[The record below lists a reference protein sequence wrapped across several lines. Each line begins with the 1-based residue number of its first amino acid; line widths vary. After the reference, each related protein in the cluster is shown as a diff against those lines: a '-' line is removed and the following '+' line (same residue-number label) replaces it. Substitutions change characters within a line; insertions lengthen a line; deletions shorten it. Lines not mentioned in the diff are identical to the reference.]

1 MAWTLKDLIK
11 ASGYSG
17 VAGQSFR
24 SNVLGAATGA
34 KVSDYK
40 QTAAS
45 WDTQTFSGL
54 HNPNDSYV
62 CTLTFTEGSR
72 AFNFRNGGNVIVLS
86 LNDTQVVKSSES
98 MGSAGS
104 GTATVTVDGKLDIG
118 GAGVSSTF
126 TVPTSPIAF
135 GSGGGANTVHFIVS
149 VNSTASG
156 SDFLGW
162 HFTIPTANIGN
173 PFNTYDGG
181 SGVSSGS
188 YSVEVRRRAPSI
200 TDYDFEWYSDSTFT
214 TFYDSGSNVLWTQ
227 PSVGADKTLWVRWR
241 VKPALNGG
249 VTTWTQRSTGCVFTD
264 NR

>member
-1 MAWTLKDLIK
+1 MAWTIKDLIK
-11 ASGYSG
+11 ASGYAG
-17 VAGQSFR
+17 TTGQSFLN
-24 SNVLGAATGA
+24 NVLGAVSGA
-34 KVSDYK
+34 KATDYK

-45 WDTQTFSGL
+45 WDTQTFSGV
-54 HNPNDSYV
+54 HNPNDSFV
-62 CTLTFTEGSR
+62 CTLTFTENSR
-72 AFNFRNGGNVIVLS
+72 AFRFRNGGNVIVLS
-86 LNDTQVVKSSES
+86 LNDPQVVKSSES

-104 GTATVTVDGKLDIG
+104 GTATVTIDGKLDIA

-126 TVPTSPIAF
+126 TVPASPIAF
-135 GSGGGANTVHFIVS
+135 GSGGGVNTVHFIVS
-149 VNSTASG
+149 VNSVASG

-188 YSVEVRRRAPSI
+188 YSAEVRRKAPAIS
-200 TDYDFEWYSDSTFT
+200 DYDFEWYTTNTFT
-214 TFYDSGSNVLWTQ
+214 TLFASGSNVLWTQ
-227 PSVGADKTLWVRWR
+227 TFVGEDKTLYLQWR

-249 VTTWTQRSTGCVFTD
+249 ITTWNQILTGTAFVD